1 MFVRLQ
7 ACPVRCPWCDTKHR
21 WFADQERRV
30 SIAAMMIKTE
40 DTRRS
45 RPSGISEQQ
54 LLDAAPKV
62 LETKPGPPPV
72 LTWVMMSPEDVLLAM
87 QAFSARHVVI
97 TGGEPALYRLRPRLR
112 CSSAPASR
120 CNWRHRAPKPFR

>member
-54 LLDAAPKV
+54 LLDAAPK
-62 LETKPGPPPV
+62 
-72 LTWVMMSPEDVLLAM
+72 
-87 QAFSARHVVI
+87 
-97 TGGEPALYRLRPRLR
+97 
-112 CSSAPASR
+112 C
-120 CNWRHRAPKPFR
+120 